1 MITEILSPLRPDLS
15 AAQLAQFETYYAMLA
30 DWNTRVNLTAI
41 TEPEDVAKKHFLD
54 SLAAAPYLRQGASV
68 ADVGTGAGFPGVPL
82 LILRPDLNVT
92 LIDSLQKRLV
102 FLEAV
107 LKELKLTAAL
117 VHARAEDAGQN
128 PKYREQL
135 FKDPHAVLGKQLGI
149 AGAVVLAE
157 KIGFAARPAGA
168 SLMQVWG
175 VALLCGI
182 GFTMSLFI
190 AQLAFPARPDLIE
203 EAKLGVIVGSTAAAL
218 AGYLVL
224 RLAAARRA

>member
-54 SLAAAPYLRQGASV
+54 SLAAAPYLKQGASV

-107 LKELKLTAAL
+107 LKELKLNAEL

-128 PKYREQL
+128 PKYREM
-135 FKDPHAVLGKQLGI
+135 FD
-149 AGAVVLAE
+149 
-157 KIGFAARPAGA
+157 
-168 SLMQVWG
+168 
-175 VALLCGI
+175 VALTRAVSALPVLCELTLPLVKVG
-182 GFTMSLFI
+182 GKSI
-190 AQLAFPARPDLIE
+190 AYKGESAE
-203 EAKLGVIVGSTAAAL
+203 EIAASANALMVLHASAERVIVPSNYGARELVIVTKNGATPKQYPRK
-218 AGYLVL
+218 AGTPAKKPL
-224 RLAAARRA
+224 

>member
-15 AAQLAQFETYYAMLA
+15 AEQLALFETYYAMLA

-54 SLAAAPYLRQGASV
+54 SLAAAPYLKPNAAV

-82 LILRPDLNVT
+82 LILRPDLKLT

-107 LKELKLTAAL
+107 LKELKLSAEL

-128 PKYREQL
+128 PKYREQ
-135 FKDPHAVLGKQLGI
+135 FD
-149 AGAVVLAE
+149 
-157 KIGFAARPAGA
+157 
-168 SLMQVWG
+168 
-175 VALLCGI
+175 VALTRAVSALPVLCELTLPLVKVG
-182 GFTMSLFI
+182 GRSI
-190 AQLAFPARPDLIE
+190 AYKGDSAEELVASGNALNVLHATAERVIIPADYGARELVILTKNGTTPKQYPRKAGTP
-203 EAKLGVIVGSTAAAL
+203 AKNPL
-218 AGYLVL
+218 
-224 RLAAARRA
+224 

>member
-54 SLAAAPYLRQGASV
+54 SLAAEPYLKQGASV

-107 LKELKLTAAL
+107 LKELKLNAEL

-128 PKYREQL
+128 PKYREMFDVAL
-135 FKDPHAVLGKQLGI
+135 TRAVSALPVLCELTLPLVKVGGKSIAYKGESAEELAASANALAVLHATAERVSI
-149 AGAVVLAE
+149 PSDYGAREL
-157 KIGFAARPAGA
+157 
-168 SLMQVWG
+168 
-175 VALLCGI
+175 
-182 GFTMSLFI
+182 
-190 AQLAFPARPDLIE
+190 
-203 EAKLGVIVGSTAAAL
+203 VIVTKSEATPKQYPRK
-218 AGYLVL
+218 AGTPAKKPL
-224 RLAAARRA
+224 